1 MYEFFKCHT
10 RVSSSAHHTPPLS
23 AGHSMRGQGEGSLAS
38 LPIHE
43 GIRWSLKIKIEM
55 IERKG
60 IWIQTR
66 FVSQIEFGVSANGE
80 RACFI
85 YGYIILYLINEK
97 PEIYIIYIYIYRTEN
112 KA

>member
-1 MYEFFKCHT
+1 MPHT
-10 RVSSSAHHTPPLS
+10 GVKQRPQHSSALS
-23 AGHSMRGQGEGSLAS
+23 RTQYVGWKGEGSLAS

-43 GIRWSLKIKIEM
+43 GIRWSLKIKIEK
-55 IERKG
+55 IEGR
-60 IWIQTR
+60 QTR
-66 FVSQIEFGVSANGE
+66 FVSQIEFGVSANRE

>member
-43 GIRWSLKIKIEM
+43 GIRWSLKIKIEIEM
-55 IERKG
+55 KERKEYEYKPDSF
-60 IWIQTR
+60 R
-66 FVSQIEFGVSANGE
+66 KLSSEFRQIANV
-80 RACFI
+80 RVL
-85 YGYIILYLINEK
+85 YMVILYCI
-97 PEIYIIYIYIYRTEN
+97 
-112 KA
+112 